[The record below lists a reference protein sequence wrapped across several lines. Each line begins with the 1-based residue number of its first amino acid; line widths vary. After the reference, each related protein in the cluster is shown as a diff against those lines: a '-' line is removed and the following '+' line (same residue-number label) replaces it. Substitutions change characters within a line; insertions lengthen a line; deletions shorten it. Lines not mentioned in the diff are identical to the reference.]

1 MLRRKPADRTDGDK
15 SAASRSAHCTG
26 MSTLKRQ
33 LAGSP
38 HRGVISGTKQERGP
52 NVIGLVHQYSAM
64 LNRVAR
70 SITRNTS
77 EADDIVQETFLRVL
91 RHQNDLAELRDAR
104 TWLIR
109 ITWNL
114 ALDRKRRAK
123 TRPQSDDFEKVA
135 RCLPVSELSAEA
147 VVIAAERHAR
157 MLLLID
163 TLPAREREVL
173 LLSAVKEL
181 STVEIAL
188 VLKTTDSTIR
198 SLLYRAR
205 QALRVLIEAE
215 WELEASRCHKQAEE

>member
-1 MLRRKPADRTDGDK
+1 MN
-15 SAASRSAHCTG
+15 
-26 MSTLKRQ
+26 TLQPQ

-38 HRGVISGTKQERGP
+38 HQGVISGTEPELGP
-52 NVIGLVHQYSAM
+52 NVVGLVHQYSAM

-70 SITRNTS
+70 AITRDAS
-77 EADDIVQETFLRVL
+77 EAEDIVQETFLRVL
-91 RHQNDLAELRDAR
+91 RHQNELAELRDAR

-114 ALDRKRRAK
+114 ALDRKRRAR
-123 TRPQSDDFEKVA
+123 TRPQFDDFEEVA

-181 STVEIAL
+181 STVEIAV

-205 QALRVLIEAE
+205 QTLRVLIEAR
-215 WELEASRCHKQAEE
+215 WEREVSRCHTQAVE

>member
-1 MLRRKPADRTDGDK
+1 VT
-15 SAASRSAHCTG
+15 
-26 MSTLKRQ
+26 
-33 LAGSP
+33 
-38 HRGVISGTKQERGP
+38 
-52 NVIGLVHQYSAM
+52 GLVHQYSAM

-77 EADDIVQETFLRVL
+77 EAEDIVQETFLRVL

-109 ITWNL
+109 ICWNL

-123 TRPQSDDFEKVA
+123 TQPQSDDFEEVA

-147 VVIAAERHAR
+147 AVIAAERHAR

-188 VLKTTDSTIR
+188 FLKTTDSTIR
-198 SLLYRAR
+198 SLLHRAR

-215 WELEASRCHKQAEE
+215 WELEANCHKQAEE